1 MKKNILL
8 FAFLAVAMSF
18 AVAAMAASPVVKVR
32 VVNVDLLGDD
42 AVTTPEGL
50 VKTATMSIA
59 ENPKIFPPIETM
71 VLRVGKDQAKYSP
84 DVTLPAGALSFSGSI
99 AETQLLEFVSIPN
112 PEGAGKY
119 DGVVVSRDG
128 KITYLDDPIVI
139 DYKLRTITTPKS
151 LAVKNGDVLLLFTK
165 DSKPISFGHDKPE
178 TENHGHDQ
186 PSTNDH
192 GPGNPTHGN

>member
-1 MKKNILL
+1 MKKSIL
-8 FAFLAVAMSF
+8 FITVIMAAMTF

-32 VVNVDLLGDD
+32 VVNVDLLGED

-50 VKTATMSIA
+50 VKTANISIA
-59 ENPKIFPPIETM
+59 ENPAIFPPIETM
-71 VLRVGKDQAKYSP
+71 VLRVGKDQAKYTP

-99 AETQLLEFVSIPN
+99 SEEQMLEFISIPN

-119 DGVVVSRDG
+119 DGAVVSRDG

-151 LAVKNGDVLLLFTK
+151 LTVKDGDVLLLFTK
-165 DSKPISFGHDKPE
+165 NSEKIPMGHDVKGVVDPDDFNPN
-178 TENHGHDQ
+178 THDL
-186 PSTNDH
+186 
-192 GPGNPTHGN
+192 THDNRNKD